1 MVAAFK
7 LRGNMAAEETDRVQG
22 YSRRIVDNSID
33 ELFPSFAAISIDGAR
48 AIGKTSTGAQRAK
61 TILNLDL
68 PEIQRLIQADPNYM
82 GRADTPVLI
91 DEWQNVPEVWD
102 RIRRLVDNDATGGRF
117 ILAGRAAPIGVR
129 LHSGAG
135 RIIKFRMRPLSIAE
149 RGLATPTVRVRDL
162 LEPGATN
169 ITGSSDVDLR
179 GYVREII
186 ASGFPQARQM
196 NDRARGVWLDDYI
209 ERVITHDFTEQG
221 HRIRRPELLRGWLR
235 GYASATAS
243 ATTFTKIGASLD
255 PGEPAGPAKT
265 TSIAYRDVLSSLY
278 LLDQVDAWSPSKK
291 ILARAALAPKHF
303 LADPAL
309 SARLLNL
316 NEAKLMSATGPAS
329 NTGDRT
335 RLGDFFEALVA
346 LSLQTYAAANDA
358 QLSHIRDHDGRR
370 EIDFI
375 LHRGHAEA
383 VGFEVKLKSS
393 INDNDVRHLL
403 WLKQSLPKQIV
414 DLVVINTGTHAYRRK
429 DGVAV
434 IPLALLTA

>member
-1 MVAAFK
+1 MVT
-7 LRGNMAAEETDRVQG
+7 RYN
-22 YSRRIVDNSID
+22 RRIVDDSID

-48 AIGKTSTGAQRAK
+48 AIGKTSTGTQRAN

-68 PEIQRLIQADPNYM
+68 PEIQQLIQADANYLS
-82 GRADTPVLI
+82 GAKTPVLI

-102 RIRRLVDNDATGGRF
+102 RVRRLVDKDSTGGRF
-117 ILAGRAAPIGVR
+117 ILAGSAAPIGTR

-149 RGLATPTVRVRDL
+149 RDLAAPTVRIRDL
-162 LEPGATN
+162 LRPGTAD
-169 ITGSSDVDLR
+169 IYGSSDVELR
-179 GYVREII
+179 DYVREIL

-243 ATTFTKIGASLD
+243 ATTFRKIGASLD
-255 PGEPAGPAKT
+255 PGEPAGPATT

-278 LLDQVDAWSPSKK
+278 LLDQVDAWSPGRK

-316 NEAKLMSATGPAS
+316 NEVKLVSASEPAT

-358 QLSHIRDHDGRR
+358 QLSHFRDHDGKR

-375 LHRGHAEA
+375 IHRGHAEA
-383 VGFEVKLKSS
+383 VGFEVKLKAS
-393 INDNDVRHLL
+393 ITDHDVRHLL
-403 WLKQSLPKQIV
+403 WLKDSLPEQIADV
-414 DLVVINTGTHAYRRK
+414 VVINTGVHAYRRK

-434 IPLALLTA
+434 IPLSLLTA

>member
-1 MVAAFK
+1 M
-7 LRGNMAAEETDRVQG
+7 NG
-22 YSRRIVDNSID
+22 YQRRIIDNSID

-48 AIGKTSTGAQRAK
+48 AIGKTSTGRERAK
-61 TILNLDL
+61 TILDLDL
-68 PEIQRLIQADPNYM
+68 PEMRQLIQADPKYLSRV
-82 GRADTPVLI
+82 GTPVLI
-91 DEWQNVPEVWD
+91 DEWQHVPEVWD
-102 RIRRLVDNDATGGRF
+102 RVRRLVDSDSTGERF
-117 ILAGRAAPIGVR
+117 ILAGSAAPVGTH

-135 RIIKFRMRPLSIAE
+135 RIRFRMRPLSIAE
-149 RGLATPTVRVRDL
+149 RDLATPTVRVRDL
-162 LEPGATN
+162 LSANTHD
-169 ITGSSDVDLR
+169 IQGSSDVELR
-179 GYVREII
+179 DYVREIV

-196 NDRARGVWLDDYI
+196 SDHARGVWLDDYI

-235 GYASATAS
+235 GYAAATAS
-243 ATTFTKIGASLD
+243 STTFTKIGASLD
-255 PGEPAGPAKT
+255 PGEATGPTKK

-278 LLDQVDAWSPSKK
+278 LLDQIDAWSPSQKF
-291 ILARAALAPKHF
+291 LARAALAPKHF

-309 SARLLNL
+309 AARLLNL
-316 NEAKLMSATGPAS
+316 NEVKLMSAAEPTT
-329 NTGDRT
+329 NNGDRT

-358 QLSHIRDHDGRR
+358 QVSHFRDHDGRH

-375 LHRGHAEA
+375 IHRGHAAA

-393 INDNDVRHLL
+393 ITDHDVRHLL
-403 WLKQSLPKQIV
+403 WLKESAPDQIV
-414 DLVVINTGTHAYRRK
+414 DLVVIYTGAHAYRRQ

>member
-1 MVAAFK
+1 M
-7 LRGNMAAEETDRVQG
+7 DG
-22 YSRRIVDNSID
+22 YKRRIIDDSID

-48 AIGKTSTGAQRAK
+48 AIGKTSTGRERAK
-61 TILNLDL
+61 TILDLDL
-68 PEIQRLIQADPNYM
+68 PEMRQLIQADPKYLS
-82 GRADTPVLI
+82 RVDVPVLI
-91 DEWQNVPEVWD
+91 DEWQHVPEVWD
-102 RIRRLVDNDATGGRF
+102 RVRRLVDSDSTGEQF
-117 ILAGRAAPIGVR
+117 ILAGSAAPVGVH

-135 RIIKFRMRPLSIAE
+135 RIIRFRMRPLSIAE
-149 RGLATPTVRVRDL
+149 RNLATPTVRVRDL
-162 LEPGATN
+162 LSVNTPD
-169 ITGSSDVDLR
+169 IHGSSDVELR
-179 GYVREII
+179 DYVREIV

-196 NDRARGVWLDDYI
+196 SDRARGVWLDDYI

-243 ATTFTKIGASLD
+243 ATTFAKIGTSLD
-255 PGEPAGPAKT
+255 PGEPTGPTKK

-278 LLDQVDAWSPSKK
+278 LLDQVDAWSPSQKL
-291 ILARAALAPKHF
+291 LARAALAPKHF

-316 NEAKLMSATGPAS
+316 NEVKLMSAAEPTT
-329 NTGDRT
+329 NNGDRT

-358 QLSHIRDHDGRR
+358 QVSHFRDHDGRR

-375 LHRGHAEA
+375 IHRGHAEA

-393 INDNDVRHLL
+393 ITDHDVRHLL
-403 WLKQSLPKQIV
+403 WLKESLPDQIV
-414 DLVVINTGTHAYRRK
+414 DLVVINTGAHAYRRQ